1 MEKPTRTIK
10 TGFKVAEGLSKL
22 KTPAAWILAF
32 VGSLFLN
39 NAVNNS
45 PSDKK

>member
-22 KTPAAWILAF
+22 KTPAAWILSI

-39 NAVNNS
+39 NAINNS
-45 PSDKK
+45 HSGKK